1 MNDQIQQLEIQYL
14 KTRIAQ
20 LEAERDC
27 LKENVGMLVEETFS
41 LESMLDAIGAGGV
54 GASIRPQAQPDTAP
68 AAWAI
73 LSDDGTAIRL
83 WSKDK
88 ATAQEAADK
97 HGRPLVPLYTAPQP
111 DRQPLTDEQIQSIL
125 DRDFRLYCQL
135 WEFIDIARAIE
146 AAHGITG
153 GQP

>member
-20 LEAERDC
+20 LEVERDY

-54 GASIRPQAQPDTAP
+54 GASIQPQAQPDTAP

-73 LSDDGTAIRL
+73 FSKDGTAMVM
-83 WSKDK
+83 WSRDMPSAKN
-88 ATAQEAADK
+88 TAEK
-97 HGRPLVPLYTAPQP
+97 LGLPLVPLYTAPQP
-111 DRQPLTDEQIQSIL
+111 TENLHCKSTQKRLATLWGYVKQEQ
-125 DRDFRLYCQL
+125 
-135 WEFIDIARAIE
+135 
-146 AAHGITG
+146 AHSITG
-153 GQP
+153 GQ